1 MELATG
7 QNASLSAP
15 LMSSPQTEIMPELKT
30 ARRRVLVVDDEPYIG
45 RIIQLKLENGPYT
58 VELLQDGRAALEWLR
73 GTSSADLILLDI
85 MMPHATGLEVLAEL
99 RQLPHRRDT
108 PVIMLTAKGQEAD
121 RERAAE
127 LGATDFLTKPFSP
140 KKLLARIDELFND

>member
-1 MELATG
+1 MAELTT
-7 QNASLSAP
+7 AP
-15 LMSSPQTEIMPELKT
+15 
-30 ARRRVLVVDDEPYIG
+30 RRVLVVDDEPYIG
-45 RIIQLKLENGPYT
+45 RIIQLKLENGPYA
-58 VELLQDGRAALEWLR
+58 VDLLQDGRAALEWLR
-73 GTSSADLILLDI
+73 GDAPADLILLDI

-99 RQLPHRRDT
+99 RELPHRRNT

-140 KKLLARIDELFND
+140 KKLLARIDEIFTG